1 MAKSVEIFPA
11 PQMPQ
16 RRGRAVCGLDK
27 RMGPSKIINADAYQ
41 NPLPYLC
48 QRTAQSKVFLFSKS
62 SLDFRNLKVEC
73 CQANQQA
80 NPTPKLIQL
89 AVLKIRLKE

>member
-16 RRGRAVCGLDK
+16 RRGRAVCCLDK
-27 RMGPSKIINADAYQ
+27 RMGPFSIINAGAYQ

-48 QRTAQSKVFLFSKS
+48 QRTAQSKVAVFSKVHWIS
-62 SLDFRNLKVEC
+62 G
-73 CQANQQA
+73 
-80 NPTPKLIQL
+80 I
-89 AVLKIRLKE
+89 